1 MKKKFLVRFTFI
13 NEFEAETDVAALID
27 AAYAVKY
34 GQETVRHLELKVVNV
49 QPLPSQAETPAP
61 APIEAPTKEDA
72 PAESAEGPFPF

>member
-1 MKKKFLVRFTFI
+1 MKKKFLVRFSFI

-49 QPLPSQAETPAP
+49 QPLPQQAETPALVE
-61 APIEAPTKEDA
+61 EAPAATEIEKNPEM
-72 PAESAEGPFPF
+72 PF